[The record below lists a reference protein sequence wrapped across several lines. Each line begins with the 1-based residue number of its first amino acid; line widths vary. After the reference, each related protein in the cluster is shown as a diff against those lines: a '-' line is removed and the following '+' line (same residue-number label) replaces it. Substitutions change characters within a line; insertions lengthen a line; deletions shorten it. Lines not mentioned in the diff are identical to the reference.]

1 MQRPQQVWLD
11 SSSPSRPESAAI
23 HRKPC
28 WWSRHAAIACLL
40 DTESPKEARDM
51 SEQKQPPEKPAEPDL
66 EVEVIVEEIAI
77 PMPGGGVTYQSRE
90 RRVVRRRSNMHGTA

>member
-1 MQRPQQVWLD
+1 
-11 SSSPSRPESAAI
+11 
-23 HRKPC
+23 
-28 WWSRHAAIACLL
+28 
-40 DTESPKEARDM
+40 M